1 MATDWEQV
9 ARNAAISA
17 GIDPEIFARQIR
29 AESGFNPN
37 AGSPAGA
44 VGIAQIMPATARGWG
59 VDPTDPNA
67 SLTAAAKAMRKY
79 LKSYDGDWRKA
90 LAAYNA
96 GVGAVA
102 KYGGVPPYKETQN
115 YIARILNGKNPTGT
129 VRPATTNPSPA
140 STSAVVGSAATDPRT
155 QALEFIFRGSPF
167 AGMASARYTA
177 GAASAAPAASPNVQ
191 TGKGVPKRKPGEKGY
206 QYLQRIGQ
214 KFGLRNDAGDSQ
226 TTGGRHTAGSRHY
239 AGQAVDYG
247 DGANSREQLQ
257 AYHDYLDANR
267 EAIGISELIWQ
278 APGHYDHVH
287 AATSRRA
294 QKGVSRG

>member
-1 MATDWEQV
+1 MAVDYEQM
-9 ARNAAISA
+9 ARDAARA
-17 GIDPEIFARQIR
+17 HGIPEDVFVRQIR
-29 AESGFNPN
+29 AESNFNPK
-37 AGSPAGA
+37 AGSSAGA
-44 VGIAQIMPATARGWG
+44 QGIAQFMPATAKGMG
-59 VDPTDPNA
+59 VDPWDPKSALYGSARLMSN
-67 SLTAAAKAMRKY
+67 Y
-79 LKSYDGDWRKA
+79 LKKYGNYRDG
-90 LAAYNA
+90 LIAYNA
-96 GVGAVA
+96 GPSRVGKPLYA
-102 KYGGVPPYKETQN
+102 ETAA
-115 YIARILNGKNPTGT
+115 YIKRILGDSNPTAT
-129 VRPATTNPSPA
+129 TATTNTTPA

-155 QALEFIFRGSPF
+155 QALEFIMKGSPF

-177 GAASAAPAASPNVQ
+177 GATPAAPNVQ

-214 KFGLRNDAGDSQ
+214 RFGLRNDAGDSQ

-267 EAIGISELIWQ
+267 DALGIAELIWQ